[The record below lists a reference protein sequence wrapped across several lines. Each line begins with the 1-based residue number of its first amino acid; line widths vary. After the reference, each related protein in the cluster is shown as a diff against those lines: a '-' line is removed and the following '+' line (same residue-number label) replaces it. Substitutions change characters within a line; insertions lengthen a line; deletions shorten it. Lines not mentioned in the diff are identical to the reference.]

1 VSIAPTAEPFHAD
14 AAPTGPDGLRV
25 GVLLLHGFTGSPASM
40 VPWGRRLAERGYA
53 VSVPRL
59 PGHGTTWRDLNRTTF
74 TDWHAEAERSLE
86 KLQANC
92 DRVVVGGLS
101 MGGALALRLAADHGR
116 DVAGL
121 VLVNPAVN
129 IDRWDVKLLPVLR
142 HVVPS
147 FPGIT
152 DDIAKEGVTEYG
164 YDRTPLHAAHSMLR
178 GFKALRTDLPQ
189 VTQPLLLLRSKVD
202 NVVDPSSARII
213 TSRVSSRDL
222 VEVTLEDSYHVATL
236 DHDADRIEELSAE
249 FIERV
254 TVT

>member
-1 VSIAPTAEPFHAD
+1 VSIAPTAEPFYAD
-14 AAPTGPDGLRV
+14 AVPTGSGGLRI

-40 VPWGRRLAERGYA
+40 VPWGRRLAEDGYA
-53 VSVPRL
+53 VAVPRL

-74 TDWHAEAERSLE
+74 TDWHAEAERALE

-116 DVAGL
+116 GVAGL

-142 HVVPS
+142 HLVPS

-152 DDIAKEGVTEYG
+152 DDIAKEGVTEHG
-164 YDRTPLHAAHSMLR
+164 YDRTPLHAAHSMLG
-178 GFKALRTDLPQ
+178 GFKRLREDLPQ

-222 VEVTLEDSYHVATL
+222 VEVVLEDSYHVATL
-236 DHDADRIEELSAE
+236 DHDADTIERRSVE

-254 TVT
+254 AGT